1 MSAKGNTFEND
12 VVLLT
17 FNGTA
22 YSWNANTELFVSLHT
37 ADPGEAGSQTTSECA
52 FGSYARVSV
61 DRDNTGFTVSGD
73 TASNTAVIAFPECSS
88 GSETVTHVAIGTAT
102 SGAGQILY
110 KGALTAS
117 RAVSAGI
124 TLQFAI
130 SALAVTEA

>member
-22 YSWNANTELFVSLHT
+22 YSWNANSSLYISLHT
-37 ADPGEAGSQTTSECA
+37 GDPGEAGNQTTSECA
-52 FGSYARVSV
+52 FGSYARVAVARSGS
-61 DRDNTGFTVSGD
+61 GFTVSGD
-73 TASNTAVIAFPECSS
+73 TASNAAVIAFPECTS
-88 GSETVTHVAIGTAT
+88 GSETVTHVAIGTAASST
-102 SGAGQILY
+102 GQIIY

-117 RAVSAGI
+117 RAVSSGI

-130 SALAVTEA
+130 GALTVTEA